1 MMEVIVMVRSD
12 NIDIGRLVGLEQY
25 LPHLHTLGAVVMRQ
39 AQALSSKHRRVL
51 DTVRKLTAEEK
62 KKVGRQSG
70 VLFDLSSWV

>member
-1 MMEVIVMVRSD
+1 MMEVIVIVHAD
-12 NIDIGRLVGLEQY
+12 IDIGRLVGLEQY